1 VDGRDGFE
9 AFAAGAAPHLARTAY
24 LLTGDAGSCE
34 DLVQDALV
42 GLYVAWPRVI
52 DPYSYAR
59 RCLVNATRS
68 RWRRRRRGWEVSVAD
83 VLDGVGHPIGDHRDV
98 TPRVAVRQVLMEALA
113 VLPERQRAVV
123 VLRHLDDLTEAQT
136 AQVLGVSVGTVKSQN
151 ARAMTRLR
159 ELLAPDGLGDVELL
173 REGIGS

>member
-1 VDGRDGFE
+1 MDGRDGFE
-9 AFAAGAAPHLARTAY
+9 AFAAAAAPQLARTAY
-24 LLTGDAGSCE
+24 LLTGDAGTGE

-42 GLYVAWPRVI
+42 GLYVAWPRVS

-68 RWRRRRRGWEVSVAD
+68 RWRRRRLGWEVPVAEI
-83 VLDGVGHPIGDHRDV
+83 LDGVGHPIEDRGDG
-98 TPRVAVRQVLMEALA
+98 TPQVAVRHVLMTALA
-113 VLPERQRAVV
+113 ALPERQRAVV

-151 ARAMTRLR
+151 ARAMSRLR
-159 ELLAPDGLGDVELL
+159 QLLAPDGLGDVELL